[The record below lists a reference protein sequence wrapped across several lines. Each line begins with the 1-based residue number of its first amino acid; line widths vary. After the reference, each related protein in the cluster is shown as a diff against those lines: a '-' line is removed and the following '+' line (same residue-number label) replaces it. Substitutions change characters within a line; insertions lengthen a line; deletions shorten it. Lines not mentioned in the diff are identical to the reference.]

1 MSGTSANMPD
11 LVRYSATELSALI
24 HKREVSC
31 VEVML
36 AYLKQI
42 EDYNPALNAIVGL
55 RSHDELVSEARAR
68 DAELSR
74 GVDRGW
80 MHGMPHAFKDLLAVR
95 GLPYT
100 MGSPVFADRIAEADD
115 LVAKRIRAAGAIV
128 IGKTNTSEFGL
139 GSQTYNPVWG
149 VTANPY
155 DTSRTAGGSSG
166 GGAAA
171 LAARMVPVA
180 DGSDNMGSLRNPPAF
195 NNVLGLRPSWGRVPS
210 PGFVAGCSVH
220 GGMART
226 TADLARLIATMA
238 GPDTHAPL
246 GIEESP
252 GKLYADLS
260 RSFEGT
266 RVAWVGDWG
275 GYLPMEQGIMDLC
288 ESALLTLEQ
297 LGCRVEPVRPAF
309 DPEEIWQAYLTWRSW
324 GNLTLADL
332 YQDPGTR
339 ALLKPEAI
347 WEVERG
353 LNLSGLDF
361 ARAAAVRG
369 AWYATAADM
378 FSTYEYVVAPSAQTF
393 PFAKSLHWPTI
404 INGRAMDTYHR
415 WMETVVPWT
424 MIGHPVGAVPAG
436 FDQRG
441 LPTGVQIV
449 GRHRADHAVLQ
460 IMQAYE
466 QAIPWLAR
474 VPDMVAGPTK
484 VAQTRPGAVA
494 PQTRGAEGD

>member
-1 MSGTSANMPD
+1 M
-11 LVRYSATELSALI
+11 
-24 HKREVSC
+24 
-31 VEVML
+31 
-36 AYLKQI
+36 
-42 EDYNPALNAIVGL
+42 
-55 RSHDELVSEARAR
+55 
-68 DAELSR
+68 R
-74 GVDRGW
+74 G
-80 MHGMPHAFKDLLAVR
+80 
-95 GLPYT
+95 
-100 MGSPVFADRIAEADD
+100 
-115 LVAKRIRAAGAIV
+115 AGAIV

-180 DGSDNMGSLRNPPAF
+180 DGTDNMGSLRNPPAF
-195 NNVLGLRPSWGRVPS
+195 NNVLGLRPSWGRVPG

-238 GPDTHAPL
+238 GPDPHAPL
-246 GIEESP
+246 GIEDSP
-252 GKLYADLS
+252 EKLCADLN
-260 RSFEGT
+260 RSFEGA

-275 GYLPMEQGIMDLC
+275 GYLPMEQGIMDVC
-288 ESALLTLEQ
+288 ASALVTLEQ

-309 DPEEIWQAYLTWRSW
+309 DPGEIWQAYLTWRSW

-332 YQDPGTR
+332 YTDHETR

-353 LNLSGLDF
+353 LTLSGLDF
-361 ARAAAVRG
+361 ARAAAVRD
-369 AWYATAADM
+369 AWYATAANM
-378 FSTYEYVVAPSAQTF
+378 FSAYEYVVAPSTQTF
-393 PFAKSLHWPTI
+393 PFATSLHWPAT

-424 MIGHPVGAVPAG
+424 MTGHPVGAVPAG

-449 GRHRADHAVLQ
+449 GRHHADHAVLQ
-460 IMQAYE
+460 VMHAYE
-466 QAIPWLAR
+466 RATPWLAR
-474 VPDMVAGPTK
+474 VPDMIAGPS
-484 VAQTRPGAVA
+484 
-494 PQTRGAEGD
+494 